1 MNELTVNKGNAI
13 LKTNDGNYVMTAEM
27 GKTIKTARAAI
38 VAGEKSNMTLAV
50 ICAGVRANKTYE
62 NITREDGAEVCR
74 TYGDFAEKVLDM
86 SAAYAT
92 QYANVGEFFAA
103 ELESGYKFGQLT
115 EFLKL
120 RKLTDVDG
128 NPYTASEIIAELER
142 CGITPDSTIKAI
154 RTAIDALL
162 HGTTGAEDDGES
174 DGDGDGEDT
183 TEDDKK
189 ERRLDALLD
198 VLEEYA
204 TDKKSKQLYDKFRA
218 YILDMYDVSKQ
229 DEESDAE

>member
-27 GKTIKTARAAI
+27 GKTIKTARTAI

-86 SAAYAT
+86 SASSAT
-92 QYANVGEFFAA
+92 QYANVGEFFCN
-103 ELESGYKFGQLT
+103 ELESGYKYGQLA

-162 HGTTGAEDDGES
+162 HGTTGAEEGDGES
-174 DGDGDGEDT
+174 DGDGEDT
-183 TEDDKK
+183 TEDEKK

-198 VLEEYA
+198 ELEEYA
-204 TDKKSKQLYDKFRA
+204 TDKKSKQLYEKFRA
-218 YILDMYDVSKQ
+218 YILDMYDTEKQ
-229 DEESDAE
+229 DVESDAE

>member
-1 MNELTVNKGNAI
+1 MNELTVNKENAI

-50 ICAGVRANKTYE
+50 ICAGVRANKTYS

-86 SAAYAT
+86 SASYAT
-92 QYANVGEFFAA
+92 QYANVGEFFVA

-128 NPYTASEIIAELER
+128 NPFTASEIIAELER
-142 CGITPDSTIKAI
+142 CGITPDSTINSI

-162 HGTTGAEDDGES
+162 HGTTGAEDGDGEN

-183 TEDDKK
+183 TKDDKK

-198 VLEEYA
+198 ELEEYA
-204 TDKKSKQLYDKFRA
+204 TDKQSKQLYDKFRA
-218 YILDMYDVSKQ
+218 YILDMYDVSKS
-229 DEESDAE
+229 EESDTE